1 MQTAQS
7 PAFAGGAATILG
19 SLAGPR
25 SQETLRP
32 VLLRAAAVAGVT
44 ALTALAAQVSVPLPF
59 TNVPFTLQP
68 MVVLLGGAA
77 LGARLGCASQ
87 ALYLLLGLAGLPVFA
102 ATPLLPQGPARLV
115 GPTAGFLLSYPLA
128 ACLTGW
134 LAERRFDR
142 QYLTSFVAMAAGL
155 AVIFTG
161 GLSWYAWGAPGLG
174 FERAMSLAVL
184 PFIPAD
190 LVKLAIAA
198 GVLPVVWRFLG
209 APQAR
214 RG

>member
-1 MQTAQS
+1 MTMHPIDPRVERAVLYETLPEIPTTAYVAS
-7 PAFAGGAATILG
+7 PVCGGATYYGHHDEAAGGK
-19 SLAGPR
+19 
-25 SQETLRP
+25 
-32 VLLRAAAVAGVT
+32 
-44 ALTALAAQVSVPLPF
+44 
-59 TNVPFTLQP
+59 
-68 MVVLLGGAA
+68 
-77 LGARLGCASQ
+77 
-87 ALYLLLGLAGLPVFA
+87 
-102 ATPLLPQGPARLV
+102 
-115 GPTAGFLLSYPLA
+115 PTAGFLLSYPLA

-161 GLSWYAWGAPGLG
+161 GLSWYAWGPPGLG

-214 RG
+214 R